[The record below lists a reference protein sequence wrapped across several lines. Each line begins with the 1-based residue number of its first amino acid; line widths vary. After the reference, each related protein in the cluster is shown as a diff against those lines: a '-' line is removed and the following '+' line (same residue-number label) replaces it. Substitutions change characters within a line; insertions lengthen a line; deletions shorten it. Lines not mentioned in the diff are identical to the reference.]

1 MHETKLFD
9 ALQLEAGQR
18 LLLRGRVKARFSL
31 DERKGRGAGVPSLR
45 EEMQQRTRGEP
56 NAWSRRLSDCVT
68 RVRSSGH
75 ECDDGR

>member
-31 DERKGRGAGVPSLR
+31 DERKGRGAGVPSLS
-45 EEMQQRTRGEP
+45 EDGSSQHGADPTRGVAE
-56 NAWSRRLSDCVT
+56 
-68 RVRSSGH
+68 
-75 ECDDGR
+75 

>member
-45 EEMQQRTRGEP
+45 EEMAAEHGANRTHGV
-56 NAWSRRLSDCVT
+56 AD
-68 RVRSSGH
+68 
-75 ECDDGR
+75 